1 MQIDIIWLGLLAGT
15 ITSSGFLPQIVRG
28 YRTKKL
34 DDVSYW
40 MPLVLAIGMS
50 LWLAYGLIIN
60 DFAIIATNIF
70 GVACNVSLIGMKK
83 RYD

>member
-1 MQIDIIWLGLLAGT
+1 MQIDIVWLGLLAGT
-15 ITSSGFLPQIVRG
+15 ITSSGFVPQIVRG

-50 LWLAYGLIIN
+50 IWLTYGLFIN
-60 DFAIIATNIF
+60 DIAIITTNIF
-70 GVACNVSLIGMKK
+70 GVACNVSLIGMK
-83 RYD
+83 RIYS